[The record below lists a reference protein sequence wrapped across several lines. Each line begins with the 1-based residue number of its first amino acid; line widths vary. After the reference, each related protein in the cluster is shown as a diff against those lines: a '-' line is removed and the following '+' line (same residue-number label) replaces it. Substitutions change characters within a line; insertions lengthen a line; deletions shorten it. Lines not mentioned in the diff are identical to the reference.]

1 MRSISWKRLEVLSL
15 KNVVIF
21 RYLFPSFGSTIH
33 SIYFFISICSEI
45 LIRYTIRSANSLEEA
60 FPSPQA
66 SLFRG
71 QSFSGHVV
79 QAKMRVQRL
88 FASVRHRGELTER
101 DCGIYRDQARRGEY
115 DIVSSLIVLKYFF
128 FQSKRWRSGLSNALS
143 PCPGCLKW
151 LRYG

>member
-1 MRSISWKRLEVLSL
+1 MFFSVLWF
-15 KNVVIF
+15 KHPF
-21 RYLFPSFGSTIH
+21 YLFLYFNLQRNFNKVYNSFCKQPGRGVAQSLG
-33 SIYFFISICSEI
+33 
-45 LIRYTIRSANSLEEA
+45 LII
-60 FPSPQA
+60 P
-66 SLFRG
+66 RG

-79 QAKMRVQRL
+79 QAKMRVQLL

-101 DCGIYRDQARRGEY
+101 GCGIYRDQATRGEY

-128 FQSKRWRSGLSNALS
+128 FQLKRWRSGLSNALS